1 MQLPKPILML
11 ALLCQ
16 LVASVESQDTDLEF
30 KCGSSNISMKRKEM
44 QISMDR
50 VARRS
55 HTYFN
60 ECGIT
65 QLILSCSL
73 EDAMVKRYDG
83 PDFTA
88 PSGSILLKTPVKV
101 NHALRNFKGEILLF
115 DNTSIEWK
123 EILTL
128 KGLTWVVLSCNKL
141 TCEFKGV
148 IRKTYVDM
156 KYRTCDGISRV
167 KAGPNSPTTHV

>member
-101 NHALRNFKGEILLF
+101 NHALRNFKG
-115 DNTSIEWK
+115 
-123 EILTL
+123 
-128 KGLTWVVLSCNKL
+128 LTWVVLSCNKL

-156 KYRTCDGISRV
+156 KHRTCDGISRV
-167 KAGPNSPTTHV
+167 KAGPNSLTTHV